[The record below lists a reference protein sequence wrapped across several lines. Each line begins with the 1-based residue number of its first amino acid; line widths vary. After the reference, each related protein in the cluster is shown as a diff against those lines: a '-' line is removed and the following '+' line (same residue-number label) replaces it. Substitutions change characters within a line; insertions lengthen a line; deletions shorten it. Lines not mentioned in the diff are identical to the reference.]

1 MNPQKNEA
9 LKKTYLNEVRSLF
22 PILRKEEKVFLQKM
36 EANVDDFLENEEAP
50 SDLGSMEGF
59 YKTFGE
65 PKDVVYQ
72 YYSALDLEPLFS
84 AVRMRRFLKILLLSL
99 LGLVSAV
106 SIFICI
112 LLYQE
117 HLSFM
122 RSEPVFIT
130 TEIIEYPEVTLPPL
144 P

>member
-84 AVRMRRFLKILLLSL
+84 AVRMRRFLKILLLTF
-99 LGLVSAV
+99 LGLVSAI

-122 RSEPVFIT
+122 RSEAVFIT

>member
-1 MNPQKNEA
+1 MSLRKNES

-36 EANVDDFLENEEAP
+36 ESNIDDFLENEATP
-50 SDLGSMEGF
+50 ADSASMEGF
-59 YKTFGE
+59 YKAFGE
-65 PKDVVYQ
+65 PKEVVYQ
-72 YYSALDLEPLFS
+72 YYSVMDLEPLFS
-84 AVRMRRFLKILLLSL
+84 AVRMRRFLKLLLLSL

-122 RSEPVFIT
+122 REEAVFIT
-130 TEIIEYPEVTLPPL
+130 TEIIEYPEVTP
-144 P
+144 